1 MTDRK
6 RTVTRRIITRTR
18 TDRGDL
24 VEEVVEEDITPELP
38 THCQCGCPL
47 SVHVAKRGMCS
58 RCAHG

>member
-6 RTVTRRIITRTR
+6 RTVTRRTITRT
-18 TDRGDL
+18 TNYAGDT
-24 VEEVVEEDITPELP
+24 VEEIVEEDITPVLP
-38 THCQCGCPL
+38 TQCQCGCPL